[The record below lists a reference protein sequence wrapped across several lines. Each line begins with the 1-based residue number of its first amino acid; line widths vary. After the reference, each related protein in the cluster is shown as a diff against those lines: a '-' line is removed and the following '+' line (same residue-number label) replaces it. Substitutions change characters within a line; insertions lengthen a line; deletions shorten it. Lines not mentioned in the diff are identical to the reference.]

1 VGEFVGKDAVDRLK
15 AWVRA
20 GGTLVTMGNASAW
33 AAREDVGLTTARRV
47 GDDAKPDTTG
57 RADSARAA
65 RATADSAAEARELLA
80 ATSPGATP
88 DAAAELPGS
97 HFDVLLDRTHWLTYG
112 YEAPRLTALV
122 TGNTFFR
129 LSREGTNV
137 AVFPA
142 RGAFHRAGFQW
153 PGNTERLMRNAA
165 LVLEEPLGAGHV
177 VLFGNDPTFRG
188 WWRAFDKLV
197 LNALLLGPAF

>member
-1 VGEFVGKDAVDRLK
+1 
-15 AWVRA
+15 
-20 GGTLVTMGNASAW
+20 
-33 AAREDVGLTTARRV
+33 
-47 GDDAKPDTTG
+47 
-57 RADSARAA
+57 
-65 RATADSAAEARELLA
+65 
-80 ATSPGATP
+80 
-88 DAAAELPGS
+88 
-97 HFDVLLDRTHWLTYG
+97 VLLDRTHWLTYG

-153 PGNTERLMRNAA
+153 PGNTERLMRGAA
-165 LVLEEPLGAGHV
+165 LVVEERLGAGHV
-177 VLFGNDPTFRG
+177 VLFGNDPTFRA